1 MHFKILVTNST
12 PLFCT
17 MNRLLFLMLF
27 VLCCHISIAQTDNNA
42 PYWKNKNIPAF
53 RLVAIKDS
61 SFFSETDLAKNKITM
76 FILFN
81 PECEHCQ
88 QQFKMLV
95 KLAKVKKDAQVVL
108 ASTETWEKISR
119 FNIKYEIGKYPF
131 VTLCKD
137 TKFTFG
143 SFFQPKTVPV
153 IAIYN
158 KKGQFEF
165 IKQGEIKKKELEA
178 VLLKL

>member
-1 MHFKILVTNST
+1 MTRI
-12 PLFCT
+12 
-17 MNRLLFLMLF
+17 LFLLLI
-27 VLCCHISIAQTDNNA
+27 VLCSQITLAQTDTNA

-61 SFFSETDLAKNKITM
+61 SFFSETDLAKNKITIFM
-76 FILFN
+76 LFN

-95 KLAKVKKDAQVVL
+95 KLPRVKKDVQLVL
-108 ASTETWEKISR
+108 ASTETWEKINR
-119 FNIKYEIGKYPF
+119 FNTTYEIGKYPF

-143 SFFQPKTVPV
+143 GFFQPKTVPV

-178 VLLKL
+178 VLNKL